1 MEMEQL
7 PDSHPWLYNQL
18 ITNPGSWTTQHQAK
32 AGFSS
37 MASDQTIETTVNRD
51 SKTSGGIRGITL
63 SQGDMLERR

>member
-1 MEMEQL
+1 MPE
-7 PDSHPWLYNQL
+7 SHSWLYNQL
-18 ITNPGSWTTQHQAK
+18 AVNPGSWTTQHQEK

-63 SQGDMLERR
+63 SKGK